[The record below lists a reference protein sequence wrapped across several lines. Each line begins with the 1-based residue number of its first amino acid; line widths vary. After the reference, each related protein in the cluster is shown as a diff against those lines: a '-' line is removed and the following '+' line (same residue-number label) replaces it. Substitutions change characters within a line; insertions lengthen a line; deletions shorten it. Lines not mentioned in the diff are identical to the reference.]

1 MRVVQNREMCETL
14 KKYNFRV
21 GDEILF
27 TTWKLLKASALML
40 SSIGYGVAVIGFTNM
55 SNNVL
60 TITALPEG
68 AEEET

>member
-1 MRVVQNREMCETL
+1 MRVVQNREVCETL
-14 KKYNFRV
+14 KKNNFRV

-40 SSIGYGVAVIGFTNM
+40 SSIGYGVAVIGFGNI

-68 AEEET
+68 EEEDT